1 MKVVINYVKG
11 TPIGTLNGVLLS
23 LSVPKLGSI
32 ANEAILD
39 DSGIDPSIVDEVIL
53 GNILTVGIGQAP
65 YRQAAIY
72 SILSDKTERLT
83 INSFSIGK
91 SWMNLI

>member
-1 MKVVINYVKG
+1 MKVVNTSAKR
-11 TPIGTLNGVLLS
+11 TPIRTLNGVLSS

-53 GNILTVGIGQAP
+53 GNVLTVGIGQAP

-72 SILSDKTERLT
+72 SSLSDKTERIS

-91 SWMNLI
+91 SWMILI